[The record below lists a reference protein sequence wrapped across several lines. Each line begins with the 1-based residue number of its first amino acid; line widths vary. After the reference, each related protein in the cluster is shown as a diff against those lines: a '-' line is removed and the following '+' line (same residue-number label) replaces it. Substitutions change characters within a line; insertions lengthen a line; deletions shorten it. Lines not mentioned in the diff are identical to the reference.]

1 MSNITSKDTK
11 IDIIVDDDSKM
22 VRGFVVDAAD
32 SSTKLTV
39 ASVKVYITE
48 ENTGNT
54 VNDRDGVT
62 NTTGITIDQ
71 TNRVTFLLDA
81 LDNVIID
88 TVNSPTFEYHW
99 VKLEIT
105 YDSTR
110 TLIIRRKFRIIS
122 V

>member
-1 MSNITSKDTK
+1 MSNITSKDPK
-11 IDIIVDDDSKM
+11 IVAIVSDDSKM
-22 VRGFVVDAAD
+22 VRGFLVDGAD
-32 SSTKLTV
+32 ETTKLTPT
-39 ASVKVYITE
+39 AVKVYITE

-88 TVNSPTFEYHW
+88 AVNSSGFEYHW

-105 YDSTR
+105 YGSR
-110 TLIIRRKFRIIS
+110 TLIVRRRFRIIS